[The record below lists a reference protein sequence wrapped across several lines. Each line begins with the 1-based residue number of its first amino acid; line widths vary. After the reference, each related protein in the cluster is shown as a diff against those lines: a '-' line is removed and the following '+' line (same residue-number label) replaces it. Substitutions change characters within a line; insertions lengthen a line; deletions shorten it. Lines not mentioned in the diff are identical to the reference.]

1 MISCAIMALVSEDS
15 TPPDLILKG
24 SGANS
29 QTAILIILGS
39 KQRIEDAIDLCAKFQ
54 EKGHTVVVTHSD
66 GDDEDY
72 KLPLLISEYSI
83 VGKNIHDLR
92 PDEISDDSELIN
104 AEFDSI
110 VSTLSLDESTGST
123 YLDQLDDIE
132 DSEKFIAPNPQ
143 LPRVKAKANRVAIAA
158 MLGGP
163 LWVMAAAI
171 VGFDPFGIE
180 PWPGLLATTGG
191 LATLLYRWNLTREEG
206 DDGAH
211 L

>member
-1 MISCAIMALVSEDS
+1 MTLMSQES

-24 SGANS
+24 SGAN
-29 QTAILIILGS
+29 AEIAVLIILGS
-39 KQRIEDAIDLCAKFQ
+39 RQPIEDAIDLCASFQ
-54 EKGHTVVVTHSD
+54 ERGHTVVVTHTD
-66 GDDEDY
+66 GDDEDF
-72 KLPLLISEYSI
+72 KLPLLISEYKI

-92 PDEISDDSELIN
+92 IEDDVELVN

-110 VSTLSLDESTGST
+110 VSTLSLDESTQSS
-123 YLDQLDDIE
+123 YLDQLAAIDE
-132 DSEKFIAPNPQ
+132 SERFIQPDPI
-143 LPRVKAKANRVAIAA
+143 LPKIKERANRIAVISLIVGPIWTIAA
-158 MLGGP
+158 T
-163 LWVMAAAI
+163 I
-171 VGFDPFGIE
+171 FGFDPFGIE

>member
-1 MISCAIMALVSEDS
+1 
-15 TPPDLILKG
+15 
-24 SGANS
+24 
-29 QTAILIILGS
+29 
-39 KQRIEDAIDLCAKFQ
+39 
-54 EKGHTVVVTHSD
+54 VVTHSD